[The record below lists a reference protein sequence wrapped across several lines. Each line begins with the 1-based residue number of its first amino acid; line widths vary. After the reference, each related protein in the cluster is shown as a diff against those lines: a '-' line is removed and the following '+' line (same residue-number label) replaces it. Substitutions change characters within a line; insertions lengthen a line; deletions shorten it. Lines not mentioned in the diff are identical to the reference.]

1 MKRKL
6 LLVALSAL
14 ALACL
19 FALSAFAAVD
29 YSEKATLADGTVLP
43 IYDSNNNQLIW
54 YVSGVDA
61 DGNNI
66 YSSVPNNRCE
76 PNGNN
81 DTYVTYESTTGTW
94 AQLYDIFIH
103 SYDEETGEYISTVD
117 ENLQI
122 VVLNLRGLD
131 MIYLGNVNV
140 DHVQYMYYPATLKD
154 CPEKFK
160 GKTAIR
166 LVDMSIC
173 NNLVGGFGGTQNFS
187 GCTNLHTVRLPIGP
201 NYTFEGKNNWK
212 FKYTAISSIVI
223 PEAVTSIGTDNFYG
237 CQNLVSIYILGNET
251 SLGQRNFENCANL
264 TNIYILGD
272 NPTIDLTSFKDNFVE
287 CEGKDF
293 RSTGKYFFFV
303 TTNTEYLNEVKEAI
317 GGATL
322 ISYSNYKASPSS
334 YTEGR
339 YIIYGTNAC
348 DVYYGHTVNEET
360 ANSCAGVCERC
371 GTAIVN
377 HTEKENL
384 TTTVKYQ
391 DGYMAA
397 GTKTVVCNNPG
408 CTYEK
413 TEGVPA
419 LFTCLGYSAP
429 ENGNGGIVIGFSVNK
444 VAVAEYEN
452 ISKQTVSY
460 GVFAVLKDTIGAN
473 DVFGKDGNASG
484 GVVCADLTSYDF
496 SVFELKII
504 GFADDQKDIK
514 LAMGGYVAVTSENTT
529 EYSYL
534 QEGTPV
540 NGEKYVFTSFNE
552 IISK

>member
-1 MKRKL
+1 MKQ
-6 LLVALSAL
+6 AW
-14 ALACL
+14 
-19 FALSAFAAVD
+19 
-29 YSEKATLADGTVLP
+29 
-43 IYDSNNNQLIW
+43 DS
-54 YVSGVDA
+54 V
-61 DGNNI
+61 
-66 YSSVPNNRCE
+66 
-76 PNGNN
+76 
-81 DTYVTYESTTGTW
+81 
-94 AQLYDIFIH
+94 
-103 SYDEETGEYISTVD
+103 
-117 ENLQI
+117 
-122 VVLNLRGLD
+122 
-131 MIYLGNVNV
+131 
-140 DHVQYMYYPATLKD
+140 TLK
-154 CPEKFK
+154 
-160 GKTAIR
+160 I
-166 LVDMSIC
+166 VQI
-173 NNLVGGFGGTQNFS
+173 
-187 GCTNLHTVRLPIGP
+187 LP
-201 NYTFEGKNNWK
+201 K
-212 FKYTAISSIVI
+212 
-223 PEAVTSIGTDNFYG
+223 
-237 CQNLVSIYILGNET
+237 
-251 SLGQRNFENCANL
+251 
-264 TNIYILGD
+264 
-272 NPTIDLTSFKDNFVE
+272 SFKDNFVE

-303 TTNTEYLNEVKEAI
+303 TTNTEYLNGVKEAI

-322 ISYSNYKASPSS
+322 ISYSDYKASPSR

-371 GTAIVN
+371 GTPIVN

-408 CTYEK
+408 CTYEE

-452 ISKQTVSY
+452 ISKQTVGY

-473 DVFGKDGNASG
+473 DVFGEDGNASG
-484 GVVCADLTSYDF
+484 GVVYADLTSYDF

-504 GFADDQKDIK
+504 GFTDDQKDIK